1 MKYGSIYNT
10 DNRENNYSHRTSGTG
25 RSPSDE
31 ASSPSYSSD
40 QTLRTD
46 GLLRSSSQER
56 KRTADS
62 YKTFSGTSS
71 NRGTSGRGNSNRNFS
86 TTGTTNRNRSGSD
99 TSNRNTSDKGT
110 SGYSEYQNSSDT
122 SPRKKRISNRSSVSY
137 RTGRTS
143 HAETAPY
150 QKVSGNSSDHRG
162 KKKLPTDE
170 PPKKKRGCLFPILLL
185 VIIIAVVAFFAFRF
199 SLKGAFSKI
208 KKYPLDKTSIT
219 VNDTDAN
226 INDYQNIALF
236 GVDSQD
242 NKIKDTGSR
251 TDCII
256 IASIN
261 KSSHKVK
268 LMSIYRDTY
277 VSIDGEYDKINAA
290 YSYGGPELAL
300 RTINRNLDLNITDFA
315 TVNFK
320 ALADAVDVLGGIPL
334 TINSEKE
341 LKNLNDYIGN
351 MNHIN
356 GGNSPKFDK
365 VGTYTFDGNQAVAYS
380 RIRYMEG
387 GDHARA
393 NHQRLVLEGIMNA
406 AKKQPLKLGKL
417 ISTVLPQCKTS
428 LSNDDLTKL
437 TLSMARSS
445 ITDSQAYPFKSED
458 ERYGGIYYGFP
469 ITAKSNVVKAHEYL
483 FGTKN
488 YEPTEELQKISAKIK
503 IVADDLGITE

>member
-1 MKYGSIYNT
+1 MKYGSLNDK
-10 DNRENNYSHRTSGTG
+10 DNNERDY
-25 RSPSDE
+25 
-31 ASSPSYSSD
+31 SYSASGKRDFQNNRGISD
-40 QTLRTD
+40 SVRAQTSLKTD
-46 GLLRSSSQER
+46 GLLRSSSR
-56 KRTADS
+56 AD
-62 YKTFSGTSS
+62 YKS
-71 NRGTSGRGNSNRNFS
+71 
-86 TTGTTNRNRSGSD
+86 RSGSAYSSSSESSR
-99 TSNRNTSDKGT
+99 TSTRHSSPKAYTSTSTNGT
-110 SGYSEYQNSSDT
+110 PTKRPSSGGSGLSYRKQ
-122 SPRKKRISNRSSVSY
+122 KKR
-137 RTGRTS
+137 
-143 HAETAPY
+143 
-150 QKVSGNSSDHRG
+150 
-162 KKKLPTDE
+162 
-170 PPKKKRGCLFPILLL
+170 KKRGCGCLPVLLL
-185 VIIIAVVAFFAFRF
+185 VIILAVIAVLGFRF
-199 SLKGAFSKI
+199 SLKSAFSKI
-208 KKYPLDKTSIT
+208 KKYPLDKTSLT
-219 VNDTDAN
+219 ATETDKN
-226 INDYQNIALF
+226 MKDYQNIALF

-242 NKIKDTGSR
+242 NKIKDKGSR

-261 KSSHKVK
+261 NSTKNVK

-341 LKNLNDYIGN
+341 LENLNAYIGN

-356 GGNSPKFDK
+356 GGNSKKFDK
-365 VGTYTFDGNQAVAYS
+365 IGTYTFDGNQAVAYS

-428 LSNDDLTKL
+428 LSNNDLTKL
-437 TLSMARSS
+437 TFSMARCK
-445 ITDSQAYPFKSED
+445 IEDSQAYPFQSED
-458 ERYGGIYYGFP
+458 ERYNGIYYGFP
-469 ITAKSNVVKAHEYL
+469 ITAKTNVTKAHEYL

-488 YEPTEELQKISAKIK
+488 YEPVEELQKISAKIK
-503 IVADDLGITE
+503 IVTDYIGITE

>member
-1 MKYGSIYNT
+1 MIG
-10 DNRENNYSHRTSGTG
+10 
-25 RSPSDE
+25 
-31 ASSPSYSSD
+31 
-40 QTLRTD
+40 
-46 GLLRSSSQER
+46 
-56 KRTADS
+56 
-62 YKTFSGTSS
+62 
-71 NRGTSGRGNSNRNFS
+71 
-86 TTGTTNRNRSGSD
+86 
-99 TSNRNTSDKGT
+99 
-110 SGYSEYQNSSDT
+110 
-122 SPRKKRISNRSSVSY
+122 
-137 RTGRTS
+137 
-143 HAETAPY
+143 
-150 QKVSGNSSDHRG
+150 
-162 KKKLPTDE
+162 
-170 PPKKKRGCLFPILLL
+170 
-185 VIIIAVVAFFAFRF
+185 IIAFSAFRF
-199 SLKGAFSKI
+199 SVKGAFSKI
-208 KKYPLDKTSIT
+208 KKYPLDRSNVT

-226 INDYQNIALF
+226 IKDYQNIALF

-242 NKIKDTGSR
+242 NKITDTGSR

-256 IASIN
+256 IASIH
-261 KSSHKVK
+261 KSNHKVK

-334 TINSEKE
+334 TITSEKE

-406 AKKQPLKLGKL
+406 AKKQPFKLGKL

-428 LSNDDLTKL
+428 LSDNDLTKL
-437 TLSMARSS
+437 TFSMALLLNHRLTGLSVS
-445 ITDSQAYPFKSED
+445 I
-458 ERYGGIYYGFP
+458 RR
-469 ITAKSNVVKAHEYL
+469 
-483 FGTKN
+483 
-488 YEPTEELQKISAKIK
+488 
-503 IVADDLGITE
+503 

>member
-1 MKYGSIYNT
+1 MKYGSIYDT
-10 DNRENNYSHRTSGTG
+10 DNHENNYNYRNSDFIRPAHEHTSK
-25 RSPSDE
+25 D
-31 ASSPSYSSD
+31 YSSR
-40 QTLRTD
+40 QTLQTD
-46 GLLRSSSQER
+46 GLLRSSSN
-56 KRTADS
+56 A
-62 YKTFSGTSS
+62 YKTSSGNSSGRTSNIHKTSSASSS
-71 NRGTSGRGNSNRNFS
+71 NRTSGHSQPR
-86 TTGTTNRNRSGSD
+86 TASGSSAD
-99 TSNRNTSDKGT
+99 KRRTSNK
-110 SGYSEYQNSSDT
+110 
-122 SPRKKRISNRSSVSY
+122 SSVSY
-137 RTGRTS
+137 RTSRTRS
-143 HAETAPY
+143 ASYE
-150 QKVSGNSSDHRG
+150 KVPESSSNGGGGSKPSGGHS
-162 KKKLPTDE
+162 
-170 PPKKKRGCLFPILLL
+170 PKKKRGCLFPLLL
-185 VIIIAVVAFFAFRF
+185 LLIIIGIILFFAFRF

-208 KKYPLDKTSIT
+208 KKYPLDKTEVT
-219 VNDTDAN
+219 VNETDTN
-226 INDYQNIALF
+226 IKDYQNIALF

-242 NKIKDTGSR
+242 NKIKDIGSR

-428 LSNDDLTKL
+428 LSDNDLTSL
-437 TLSMARSS
+437 TLSMARAS

-469 ITAKSNVVKAHEYL
+469 ITAKSNVIKAHEYL

-488 YEPTEELQKISAKIK
+488 YEPTDELQKISAKIK
-503 IVADDLGITE
+503 IVTDDIGITE

>member
-1 MKYGSIYNT
+1 MKYGSLHDKNNNLNDSQHSIAGNRT
-10 DNRENNYSHRTSGTG
+10 DLGNSHRK
-25 RSPSDE
+25 PSLN
-31 ASSPSYSSD
+31 
-40 QTLRTD
+40 TN
-46 GLLRSSSQER
+46 GLLRSSSGSASKSR
-56 KRTADS
+56 AVSAS
-62 YKTFSGTSS
+62 YSQ
-71 NRGTSGRGNSNRNFS
+71 TSGKSSRSAQTHRNKTASQHS
-86 TTGTTNRNRSGSD
+86 TTAQQ
-99 TSNRNTSDKGT
+99 KQT
-110 SGYSEYQNSSDT
+110 SGGSALSYRERQKQK
-122 SPRKKRISNRSSVSY
+122 RKKK
-137 RTGRTS
+137 GW
-143 HAETAPY
+143 
-150 QKVSGNSSDHRG
+150 
-162 KKKLPTDE
+162 
-170 PPKKKRGCLFPILLL
+170 GCLPFFLL
-185 VIIIAVVAFFAFRF
+185 VILLAVAAIFAFRF

-208 KKYPLDKTSIT
+208 KKYPLDKANVTAT
-219 VNDTDAN
+219 EADAN
-226 INDYQNIALF
+226 MKGYQNIALF

-242 NKIKDTGSR
+242 NKIKDKGSR

-261 KSSHKVK
+261 SSTKKVK

-341 LKNLNDYIGN
+341 LENLNAYIGN

-356 GGNSPKFDK
+356 GGNSKKFDK

-417 ISTVLPQCKTS
+417 INTVLPQCKTS

-437 TLSMARSS
+437 TLSMARCK
-445 ITDSQAYPFKSED
+445 IEDSQAYPFKSED
-458 ERYGGIYYGFP
+458 ERYNGIYYGFP
-469 ITAKSNVVKAHEYL
+469 ITAKTNVTKAHEYL

-488 YEPTEELQKISAKIK
+488 YEPVDELQKISEKIK
-503 IVADDLGITE
+503 VVTDYIGITE

>member
-1 MKYGSIYNT
+1 MKYGSIYDT
-10 DNRENNYSHRTSGTG
+10 DHHENGYTYRNSDFIRHSSDGHFSQSSPSGQSLQTDGILRTSSMSPGRSSGSHRTSSGNSSG
-25 RSPSDE
+25 RTS
-31 ASSPSYSSD
+31 SYS
-40 QTLRTD
+40 QTKPD
-46 GLLRSSSQER
+46 SGSSSG
-56 KRTADS
+56 KR
-62 YKTFSGTSS
+62 
-71 NRGTSGRGNSNRNFS
+71 R
-86 TTGTTNRNRSGSD
+86 
-99 TSNRNTSDKGT
+99 TSNK
-110 SGYSEYQNSSDT
+110 
-122 SPRKKRISNRSSVSY
+122 SSVSY
-137 RTGRTS
+137 RTSRTR
-143 HAETAPY
+143 TASY
-150 QKVSGNSSDHRG
+150 EKVTESASGGGKNPHTPEHSS
-162 KKKLPTDE
+162 
-170 PPKKKRGCLFPILLL
+170 KKKRGCLFPLLL
-185 VIIIAVVAFFAFRF
+185 FLVVIGIVLFIAFRF

-208 KKYPLDKTSIT
+208 KKYPLNKTEVT
-219 VNDTDAN
+219 VNETDAN
-226 INDYQNIALF
+226 IKDYQNIALF

-334 TINSEKE
+334 TITSEKE
-341 LKNLNDYIGN
+341 LQNLNDYIGN

-380 RIRYMEG
+380 RIRYMAG

-428 LSNDDLTKL
+428 LSDNALISL

-469 ITAKSNVVKAHEYL
+469 ITAKSNVIKAHEYL

-488 YEPTEELQKISAKIK
+488 YEPTDELQKISAKIK
-503 IVADDLGITE
+503 IVTDDIGITE

>member
-1 MKYGSIYNT
+1 MKNDSFYDT
-10 DNRENNYSHRTSGTG
+10 DNYKK
-25 RSPSDE
+25 
-31 ASSPSYSSD
+31 
-40 QTLRTD
+40 
-46 GLLRSSSQER
+46 
-56 KRTADS
+56 KRQ
-62 YKTFSGTSS
+62 
-71 NRGTSGRGNSNRNFS
+71 
-86 TTGTTNRNRSGSD
+86 
-99 TSNRNTSDKGT
+99 TSNK
-110 SGYSEYQNSSDT
+110 
-122 SPRKKRISNRSSVSY
+122 SSVSY
-137 RTGRTS
+137 RTSKARNAS
-143 HAETAPY
+143 YKP
-150 QKVSGNSSDHRG
+150 VSAASSG
-162 KKKLPTDE
+162 KKTKRMNEHEPNH
-170 PPKKKRGCLFPILLL
+170 PPKKVSKKKHGCLLPLLL
-185 VIIIAVVAFFAFRF
+185 FIVLIGIIAFFAFRF
-199 SLKGAFSKI
+199 SVKGAFSKI
-208 KKYPLDKTSIT
+208 KKYPLDRSNVT

-226 INDYQNIALF
+226 IKDYQNIALF

-242 NKIKDTGSR
+242 NKITDTGSR

-256 IASIN
+256 IASIH
-261 KSSHKVK
+261 KSNHKVK

-334 TINSEKE
+334 TITSEKE

-393 NHQRLVLEGIMNA
+393 NQQRLVLEGIMNA
-406 AKKQPLKLGKL
+406 AKKQPFKLGKL

-428 LSNDDLTKL
+428 LSDNDLTKL
-437 TLSMARSS
+437 TFSMARSS
-445 ITDSQAYPFKSED
+445 ITDSQAYPFQSED

-469 ITAKSNVVKAHEYL
+469 ITAKSNAIKAHEYL

-488 YEPTEELQKISAKIK
+488 YEPTDELQKISAKIK
-503 IVADDLGITE
+503 IVTDDIGLTD